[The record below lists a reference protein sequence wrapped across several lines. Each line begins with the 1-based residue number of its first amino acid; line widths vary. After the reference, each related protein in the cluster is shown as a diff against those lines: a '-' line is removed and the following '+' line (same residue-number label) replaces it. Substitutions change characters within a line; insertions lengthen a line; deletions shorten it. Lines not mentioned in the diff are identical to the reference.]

1 MVTIML
7 AILTF
12 IFRRLRAY
20 WHLTKSLQ
28 TGLLLVTGLA
38 GYMSARCPL
47 TTWQTLLS
55 LSGSL
60 FLAIGGSTVLNM
72 VYDRDIDARMRRTCW
87 RPLPAGVI
95 SPKEALGLGLILT
108 AAGVSWAFIMSL
120 AYGLVVLAGV
130 FFDIVIYTTW
140 LKRRTPWAIIWGG
153 IAGGM
158 PILAGRVL
166 ALGYPDPVGALLA
179 LSVLFWIPAHI
190 MTFTIKYAAD
200 YAGAGI
206 PTFPAR
212 YGVQATKIMIT
223 VSSVV
228 ASLTIFLAAVGI
240 GMTWGYLG
248 LLLILG
254 LGLLLLATINLLRPS
269 DRLNLGLFRY
279 ASLYM
284 FGSMLLVVLETL

>member
-1 MVTIML
+1 ML

-12 IFRRLRAY
+12 ILRRLRAY

-72 VYDRDIDARMRRTCW
+72 VYDRDIDAIMRRTCW
-87 RPLPAGVI
+87 RPLPAGTI

-108 AAGVSWAFIMSL
+108 VTGVSWAFTMSS

-130 FFDIVIYTTW
+130 FFDMVIYTIW
-140 LKRRTPWAIIWGG
+140 LKRRTPWAILWGG

-158 PILAGRVL
+158 PILAGRAL
-166 ALGYPDPVGALLA
+166 ALGYLDPVGALLA

-200 YAGAGI
+200 YASAGI
-206 PTFPAR
+206 LTFPAR
-212 YGVQATKIMIT
+212 YGVRATRAMIT
-223 VSSVV
+223 ASSVI
-228 ASLTIFLAAVGI
+228 ASLTMFLAAIGI
-240 GMTWGYLG
+240 GMAWGYLG
-248 LLLILG
+248 LLLTLG
-254 LGLLLLATINLLRPS
+254 LGLLLLAIISLLRPS

-284 FGSMLLVVLETL
+284 FGSMLLVILEAL